1 MQPLEVFTNR
11 LNFPKNVFSLSE
23 HWQANLARTKHEGR
37 GQGNREC
44 YKPLPPSP
52 PNQPPY
58 LTKAILGSSR
68 IDAETIIS
76 EA

>member
-52 PNQPPY
+52 PNQPSY
-58 LTKAILGSSR
+58 LTKAIFRVVKNRCGNHHK
-68 IDAETIIS
+68 
-76 EA
+76 